1 MMLHGPAGR
10 VAAGFL
16 AGVLAVGLTSCGSS
30 GGSSSGSTN
39 HKTPTGSST
48 GNQAACGAVK
58 KAADELTTKVRA
70 WRAGIASRNEVL
82 SAARKLGSAVSAQA
96 GAAAGQTSKDLD
108 RLGSAITNLVTTAT
122 SPGATKHE
130 ISKAEAK
137 VVRAAD
143 AFGATCKK

>member
-1 MMLHGPAGR
+1 MTLHGPAGR

-16 AGVLAVGLTSCGSS
+16 AAVLALGLTSCGSS

-39 HKTPTGSST
+39 KTPTGSES
-48 GNQAACGAVK
+48 GNKAACGAVK
-58 KAADELTTKVRA
+58 KAADELTTQVRA

-82 SAARKLGSAVSAQA
+82 SAARKLGSAVSDQA
-96 GAAAGQTSKDLD
+96 AAAAGQTSKDLD

-130 ISKAEAK
+130 ISNAEAK
-137 VVRAAD
+137 VMHAAD
-143 AFGATCKK
+143 AFGTTCKK